1 MEITKSKNGILYVTK
16 NEGDKYIDNA
26 RIKSTNIYGYNYFV
40 VGDRFYNLLNKGNY
54 YEVVQ
59 NEPFISFEMYSMLE
73 KENEKYLQDIKENKD
88 FYDEQDLNLLKG
100 KKQYISELLNKSRIQ
115 LEKLKIIK

>member
-1 MEITKSKNGILYVTK
+1 MEITKSKNGTLYVTK
-16 NEGDKYIDNA
+16 NEGNKYIDIA
-26 RIKSTNIYGYNYFV
+26 RIKSTNIYGNNYFV
-40 VGDRFYNLLNKGNY
+40 VGDMFYNLLNKGNY

-73 KENEKYLQDIKENKD
+73 KENEKYLQDIKENKY
-88 FYDEQDLNLLKG
+88 FYDEKDLNLLKG
-100 KKQYISELLNKSRIQ
+100 KRRYISELLNKSRRQ